1 LQHVSKFKFYK
12 FELGTYIFYL
22 KVILK
27 IKYLYSFYILFWTKK
42 NMLKVLMTT
51 GIVGNIANCK
61 TYNFLVLKM
70 SFFIKYIIYN
80 AQSQLSNYQEF
91 LMLLIKLC

>member
-1 LQHVSKFKFYK
+1 
-12 FELGTYIFYL
+12 
-22 KVILK
+22 
-27 IKYLYSFYILFWTKK
+27 
-42 NMLKVLMTT
+42 MLKVLMTT
-51 GIVGNIANCK
+51 GIVGNIGNCK

>member
-1 LQHVSKFKFYK
+1 
-12 FELGTYIFYL
+12 
-22 KVILK
+22 
-27 IKYLYSFYILFWTKK
+27 
-42 NMLKVLMTT
+42 MLKVLMTT
-51 GIVGNIANCK
+51 GIVGNTGNCK
-61 TYNFLVLKM
+61 TYNFWVLKM